1 MSTTNTSIAKE
12 SSYSMKPRY
21 KQRLR
26 LKFPVMF
33 TWGGRVAEGQVWDVT
48 NPGCQIE
55 SAISVAQGQS
65 LQLELFLPGQRFP
78 LAVALGVVRWTKGK
92 RFGVEFIKM
101 HESQQQILTR
111 FMAQYCPERPPMKIG
126 LA

>member
-1 MSTTNTSIAKE
+1 MSTTNTYMAKE
-12 SSYSMKPRY
+12 LSFSMKPRY

-33 TWGGRVAEGQVWDVT
+33 TWEGRIAEGHVWDMT

-55 SAISVAQGQS
+55 SSISVTQGQS
-65 LQLELFLPGQRFP
+65 LQLELFLPGHQFP

-101 HESQQQILTR
+101 HESQQRILTR
-111 FMAQYCPERPPMKIG
+111 FMTQHCADGPPIKIG